1 MGRPLV
7 ARDEE
12 ATTIPLTFERRSATA
27 VTVVALYHIIRWRDR
42 VRGGSGSADLPVETS
57 DEIRTRRQPQGGEGS
72 GLCHL
77 SQLLARRRR
86 GDRVGA

>member
-12 ATTIPLTFERRSATA
+12 ATTIPPTFARRSATA
-27 VTVVALYHIIRWRDR
+27 LTLSLYTTLFDGEIVSEEDRAAQICLWKQATKFELVVI
-42 VRGGSGSADLPVETS
+42 
-57 DEIRTRRQPQGGEGS
+57 QGGEGS

-86 GDRVGA
+86 GDRIGA